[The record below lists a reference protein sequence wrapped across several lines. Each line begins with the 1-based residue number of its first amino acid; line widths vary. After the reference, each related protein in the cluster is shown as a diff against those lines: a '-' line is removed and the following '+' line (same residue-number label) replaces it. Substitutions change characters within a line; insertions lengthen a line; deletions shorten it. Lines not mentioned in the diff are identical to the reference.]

1 MAKILGW
8 ILHLQTTLSSLWLL
22 LSQYEKLMSW
32 LMARLT
38 TIFTKN
44 LLKVFTQF
52 FSAVIRSFL

>member
-52 FSAVIRSFL
+52 FSAVIRSFF